1 MKAIRPSGGQ
11 PPETGARPGRRLTW
25 TVLLA
30 MLAALMLVG
39 VTACGGDDSDDSGGG
54 AADTSDSASSS
65 EPKSVVVFL
74 PSTAETYHAK
84 WRDGAKAEA
93 EQAGW
98 TIKFIENDFSQTEQD
113 VQVQQQLSSGD
124 EVDLY
129 VWWAADSEAGL
140 ASLRQLMGT
149 GTPVFLA
156 NVKAP
161 PGTPEDSFTLYTG
174 VDDSLIGQQNAEQL
188 IELRDTMKE
197 DGQELSG
204 EGGNLI
210 MVNLVPGYQAGIDR
224 AAALRKALKGSG
236 ITVLDE
242 QNSEGG
248 APENGFDTAS
258 QMIPRFKAQGIDF
271 AWSAMDALS
280 AGTINAL
287 EDAGYKPGTD
297 VGVVAG
303 NCHGRQENLE
313 NGKQYATNLQGPEI
327 EGTYAM
333 IVAQRYFSGDG
344 TVEPG
349 SNYAEPDPDAA
360 PDVTG
365 PVYKFDYIPTPKLL
379 GADLESL
386 ELWGA
391 TASEACDF

>member
-1 MKAIRPSGGQ
+1 MFRVRGGQ
-11 PPETGARPGRRLTW
+11 PPESGPRSGARRVW
-25 TVLLA
+25 MV
-30 MLAALMLVG
+30 LAAMFAALALVG
-39 VTACGGDDSDDSGGG
+39 MTACGGDDDDGGS
-54 AADTSDSASSS
+54 ASTSADTSASGDGS
-65 EPKSVVVFL
+65 EPKNVVAFL
-74 PSTAETYHAK
+74 PTTAETYHGK

-93 EQAGW
+93 EGAGW

-113 VQVQQQLSSGD
+113 VQVQQQLSSGE

-129 VWWAADSEAGL
+129 IWWAADSEAGL
-140 ASLRQLMGT
+140 ASLRQLMNT

-188 IELRDTMKE
+188 IELRDAWADEGKE
-197 DGQELSG
+197 LHG

-210 MVNLVPGYQAGIDR
+210 MVNLLPGYQAGIDR
-224 AAALRKALKGSG
+224 AKALRETLEGSG

-258 QMIPRFKAQGIDF
+258 QMIPRFKPEGIDF

-287 EDAGYKPGTD
+287 EDAGYTPGED

-327 EGTYAM
+327 EGTYA
-333 IVAQRYFSGDG
+333 IVVAQRYFNGG
-344 TVEPG
+344 EQVEPG
-349 SNYAEPDPDAA
+349 ESYAEADPDN
-360 PDVTG
+360 PPETTG
-365 PVYKFDYIPTPKLL
+365 PVYKFDYIPTPSLL
-379 GADLESL
+379 GTDLESL
-386 ELWGA
+386 KLWGS